1 MTNSNTSSSTEAPAV
16 EASPV
21 CPICG
26 GAGFLRQN
34 LPVEHPDFGKL
45 IPCQCRLEQVKTK
58 KLQRLRSISN
68 LEALGHYTFDTFT
81 PAVPGVDF
89 MRQNTLNTAYNAA
102 RSFAENPQGWRVF
115 LGGYGCGK
123 THLAVAI
130 ANYRVAQNK
139 PALFVVVPDLLDNL
153 RAAYGPHS
161 GSTYDERFD
170 QIRNAPLL
178 ILDDLG
184 TQSSTPWAQEKLF
197 QIFNHRYNA
206 RLPTVIT
213 SNHKLEEIDRRIRSR
228 LVDPDLSQVINITAP
243 DFRGGGES
251 TIELSSLAYHHDKT
265 FETFDLR
272 ARSLD
277 RNQAANLQRAFS
289 LARNYA
295 QDPSDWILLTGSYG
309 CGKTHLAAAIA
320 NERAQQGQAAIFIV
334 VPDLLDH
341 LRATFSPAAQTSYD
355 KRFEEIR
362 NAPLLVLDDLG
373 TQSAT
378 PWAQEKLYQLF
389 NHRYNARLPTVIT
402 MADMTD
408 LDPRL
413 KSRLMDVGRCT
424 AFAIT
429 APSYRSSVS
438 QQSQKRKKP
447 TRRRKSNY

>member
-1 MTNSNTSSSTEAPAV
+1 
-16 EASPV
+16 
-21 CPICG
+21 
-26 GAGFLRQN
+26 LRQD
-34 LPVEHPDFGKL
+34 LPLDHPDFGKL
-45 IPCQCRLEQVKTK
+45 IPCQCQVEQVKSK
-58 KLQRLRSISN
+58 KLNQLRTISN
-68 LEALGHYTFDTFT
+68 LDALGHYTFDTFA
-81 PAVPGVDF
+81 PSVPGVDY
-89 MRQNTLNTAYNAA
+89 MRQITLTTAYNAA
-102 RSFAENPQGWRVF
+102 RDFAQNPKGWLVF

-123 THLAVAI
+123 THLSVAVANARI
-130 ANYRVAQNK
+130 EQNA
-139 PALFVVVPDLLDNL
+139 PALFVVIPDLLDHL
-153 RAAYGPHS
+153 RAAYGPNS

-184 TQSSTPWAQEKLF
+184 TQSSTQWAQEKLF

-243 DFRGGGES
+243 DFRGGGEA
-251 TIELSSLAYHHDKT
+251 TIELSSLSYHHDKT
-265 FETFDLR
+265 FDSFDLR
-272 ARSLD
+272 AHSLD
-277 RNQAANLQRAFS
+277 RNQAANLQRAFDLS
-289 LARNYA
+289 KSYA
-295 QDPSDWILLTGSYG
+295 QDPSDWLLLTGSYG

-320 NERAQQGQAAIFIV
+320 NERVHQGKSAIFVV

-341 LRATFSPAAQTSYD
+341 LRATFSPIAQTSYD

-362 NAPLLVLDDLG
+362 NAPMLVLDDLG

-389 NHRYNARLPTVIT
+389 NHRYNARLPTIIT
-402 MADMTD
+402 MADTTD

-424 AFAIT
+424 AFSIDV
-429 APSYRSSVS
+429 PSYRSSVS
-438 QQSQKRKKP
+438 QHTQKRKP
-447 TRRRKSNY
+447 RRRKTNY

>member
-1 MTNSNTSSSTEAPAV
+1 M
-16 EASPV
+16 
-21 CPICG
+21 
-26 GAGFLRQN
+26 
-34 LPVEHPDFGKL
+34 
-45 IPCQCRLEQVKTK
+45 
-58 KLQRLRSISN
+58 
-68 LEALGHYTFDTFT
+68 GHYTFDTFT
-81 PAVPGVDF
+81 PSVPGVDY
-89 MRQNTLNTAYNAA
+89 MRQITLTTAYNAA
-102 RSFAENPQGWRVF
+102 QNFAKNPKGWLVF

-130 ANYRVAQNK
+130 ANYRVAQNN
-139 PALFVVVPDLLDNL
+139 PALFVVVPDLLDHL

-228 LVDPDLSQVINITAP
+228 LVDPDLSQLITITAP
-243 DFRGGGES
+243 DFRGGGEV

-265 FETFDLR
+265 FESFDLR
-272 ARSLD
+272 THSLD

-295 QDPSDWILLTGSYG
+295 QDPSDWILFTGSYG

-320 NERAQQGQAAIFIV
+320 NQRVHQGQSAIFVV

-341 LRATFSPAAQTSYD
+341 LRATFSPVAQTSYD

-438 QQSQKRKKP
+438 QQTQKRKKT